1 MLEGGAAVGIRGAG
15 AAEGTHCRQ
24 ETSGSGIRG
33 RRITPLTFMPIA
45 KGFRSPGQIGMQVT
59 VKWGRREGQGQRW
72 AQSGVPGFGKPHAG
86 QGGGQNRRRDRSNL
100 GSTALSSASSQ
111 R

>member
-15 AAEGTHCRQ
+15 AAEGTHSRQ

-86 QGGGQNRRRDRSNL
+86 QGGRQNRR
-100 GSTALSSASSQ
+100 
-111 R
+111 